1 MAPFLFLIYVEAMS
15 TFLRSETAGIQGL
28 SIPNTHESL
37 VDSDFVDDTA
47 LYVKGTEENLYRVE
61 HALTT
66 FCLGSGARLNWN
78 KTVAF
83 WVGESGFPNWRPH
96 PQFRWILEVEAI

>member
-1 MAPFLFLIYVEAMS
+1 MAPFLFLIYVEVA

-47 LYVKGTEENLYRVE
+47 LYVKGT
-61 HALTT
+61 
-66 FCLGSGARLNWN
+66 
-78 KTVAF
+78 
-83 WVGESGFPNWRPH
+83 
-96 PQFRWILEVEAI
+96 